1 MIIDLSLTI
10 DNECLTCGTPWH
22 QKVSLSRLGKID
34 EVGRN
39 TSSIV
44 LGSHTATHMDSPLH
58 FFDGKFGIDEIN
70 LNTCIGAVTIVD
82 FRNKKAGAV
91 IGIDDVKGLNITERM
106 LFVFGWYKNWKTDV
120 YYKDFPY
127 FTVEAAQ
134 YLMDN
139 GMKFIALDTPSPDTG
154 SAIGMMDDSPV
165 HKLMLA
171 KDIVIVEYLCNTD
184 SIDFNKQYEIIAM
197 PLKLGGLDGSPA
209 RVVIREL

>member
-22 QKVSLSRLGKID
+22 QKVALNRLGMIS

-58 FFDGKFGIDEIN
+58 FFDGKYGIDEIN
-70 LNTCIGAVTIVD
+70 LNTCVGKVTIVD
-82 FRNKKAGAV
+82 FRDKKAGAV
-91 IGIDDVKGLNITERM
+91 ITLADVKDIKITERM
-106 LFVFGWYKNWKTDV
+106 MFVFGWYKNWKTDN

-127 FTVEAAQ
+127 FTVEAAK

-139 GMKFIALDTPSPDTG
+139 GMKLIALDTPSPDTG

-171 KDIVIVEYLCNTD
+171 ADVVIVEYLCNTD
-184 SIDFNKQYEIIAM
+184 AIDFEKDYELIAM
-197 PLKLGGLDGSPA
+197 PLKLGGLDGSPS